1 MINTGRA
8 PRCLFDRISFW
19 MAFLIS
25 ALGASFESW
34 SNVISL
40 AVPEQNPAAQESD
53 TNDKQSQP
61 A

>member
-8 PRCLFDRISFW
+8 PRCLLIDSFW